1 LKVVATVAISLL
13 LGLVFIGV
21 LGKKL
26 RQLISSQKMAL
37 RVNRIFGTVM
47 IGVGLSLFYF

>member
-1 LKVVATVAISLL
+1 LKIVATVAISLL

-26 RQLISSQKMAL
+26 RQLIGSQKMAL

>member
-1 LKVVATVAISLL
+1 L

-37 RVNRIFGTVM
+37 RVNRFFGAVM
-47 IGVGLSLFYF
+47 VLVGVSLFYF